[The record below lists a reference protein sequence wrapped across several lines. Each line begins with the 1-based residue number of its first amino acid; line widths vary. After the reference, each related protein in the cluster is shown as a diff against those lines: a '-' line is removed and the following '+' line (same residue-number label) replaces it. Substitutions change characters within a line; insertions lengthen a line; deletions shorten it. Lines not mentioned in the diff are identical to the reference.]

1 MSSPDA
7 SSDGRSEPSVPEVV
21 APQSF
26 LLHGVLFV
34 LTVASVFATG
44 AALTEPKAGATWYEQ
59 WWLGWTY
66 AVPLMLILVVHE
78 GGHYVA
84 SRLHR
89 VPASLPYFI
98 PFPHFSPFGTMGA
111 VIVMR
116 GRIRSAKALL
126 DIGAAG
132 PLAGMLVA
140 IPTMIVGLKASEV
153 LPRATTGY
161 VQEGQSLLY
170 VALKWLVLGPIP
182 STHDVYL
189 HPTAFAA
196 WAGFFVTFLNLL
208 PFAQLDGG
216 HVAFALF
223 GHRHDSWSRR
233 MWLVPLGALVY
244 NALTVAW
251 PAIVKAWAM
260 GFEHLTDVEMFPAI
274 SSTSSWILLTL
285 IVFVVTR
292 KSGGVH
298 PPVDEPGLDSRRK
311 AIAVFTLLL
320 FVLLFMPAPFVQY

>member
-1 MSSPDA
+1 M
-7 SSDGRSEPSVPEVV
+7 PSVPDHPK
-21 APQSF
+21 PQSL
-26 LLHGVLFV
+26 LLHGVLFL
-34 LTVASVFATG
+34 LTVVSVFATG
-44 AALTEPKAGATWYEQ
+44 AALSEPVPRAHWYEQ
-59 WWLGWTY
+59 WLHGWTY

-84 SRLHR
+84 SRLHG

-98 PFPHFSPFGTMGA
+98 PFPRFSPFGTMGA

-132 PLAGMLVA
+132 PLAGMVVA
-140 IPTMIVGLKASEV
+140 IPTMIIGLKASQV
-153 LPRATTGY
+153 LPRTATGY

-182 STHDVYL
+182 RTHDVFL

-208 PFAQLDGG
+208 PFSQLDGG

-223 GHRHDSWSRR
+223 GHRHDRWSKR
-233 MWLVPLGALVY
+233 MWLLPFGALIY

-251 PAIVKAWAM
+251 PAIVKATVM
-260 GFEHLTDVEMFPAI
+260 GFDHLTDAETFPAV
-274 SSTSSWILLTL
+274 SSTSSWIVLTL
-285 IVFVVTR
+285 LVLVITR
-292 KSGGVH
+292 SSGGVH
-298 PPVDEPGLDSRRK
+298 PPVDEPGLDWRRK
-311 AIAVFTLLL
+311 AIAVLTLLL